1 MEFTINQYELI
12 SPSDQNLVGISGGK
26 DSLCL
31 WQRLKDKYNS
41 NNKNPPFILPIF
53 IQVLRRLSQEQ
64 VII

>member
-31 WQRLKDKYNS
+31 WQLIKDKYNS
-41 NNKNPPFILPIF
+41 NNKNPPLPSLIMP
-53 IQVLRRLSQEQ
+53 QLLG
-64 VII
+64 IIPVF